1 MDIKERLK
9 NLSPEQ
15 RALLLKRLAEQ
26 RIKEEGSKPSG
37 IPKRNSNENLPLSV
51 VQQRFWFLQKLE
63 PDSPAY
69 NIVAAIELIGNINVD
84 ALEKSLNKIIE
95 RHEVLRSVFPSV
107 DGTPIQFINDYIF
120 HKIEEET
127 LQASDEQE
135 FREKVKQ
142 IAAANSH
149 QVFDLENGPLIN
161 FRLYSYNENLCIL
174 VIYTHHLVADGYS
187 IRILMKELGM
197 LYDAY
202 SNMRE
207 VKLPDLPIQYA
218 DFSIWQQNH
227 TASEEMKEHLNYW
240 VNRLKGAQFVLEMP
254 ADFLRPPMETFHGS
268 IETLEFPEALTSKLR
283 SFALKENVSV
293 YMVLLA
299 AFQTLLYRY
308 TAQEDI
314 ITGTAAVNV
323 SKSEIENLIGSFSNN
338 ILFRTDFSGDPEFRL
353 VLHKVKETVLEAQEH
368 QDLPFE
374 KLLEAIQPERDLSRN
389 PLFQIAFI
397 FHQGSLEQHLHI
409 GDLMAKRLPVD
420 MGTSRFDITLEL
432 EDDKKKISGFIEYK
446 SEIYKVET
454 IKRLCGHLFTLIDSI
469 LNNPDAK
476 VSNFKMLTDAE
487 RPLLVDE
494 WNKTDVDY
502 PPHKYIHNLFE
513 EQGEIYPDRI
523 AAEFEGEK
531 ISYKQLNA
539 KANKLAHYLKKYGV
553 GKDKLVG
560 LCVNTSLDMMVSL
573 LGILKAGGAYV
584 PIDPFFPQDR
594 IAYMLED
601 SEASVLITHTNL
613 LDIFPAYDK
622 KIICIDADWDAIEKE
637 SDQNPTNEIDTLN
650 LAYVIYTSGSTGKP
664 KGVQIPHRPVVNFLL
679 SMLKEP
685 GLTKDDRLLSVTTL
699 SFDIAVLE
707 LFLPIIVGA
716 RVIIVPKEVTFDGK
730 LLLDRLV
737 KRKVTAMQAT
747 PSTWRLLIEAGWND
761 QVKLKMMCGGEAL
774 PRDLANQLI
783 ERGGELWNMYGP
795 TETTIWSAVSKIT
808 NTSGPV
814 VIGPPI
820 ANTQFYILD
829 KNLQPVP
836 IGVPGE
842 LHIGGEGL
850 ARGYFKK
857 PELTKEKFINNP
869 FRNVSDARM
878 YKTGDLARFLTV
890 GSIEFLGRLDFQ
902 VKVRGF
908 RIELGEIENII
919 STHTNVKQVVVT
931 ARQISGGDSRL
942 VAYIIPEPGTD
953 LTASDL
959 REHIKEK
966 LPDYMI
972 PSFFVFLENFP
983 LTPNGKIDR
992 KALPDPDTASIEPE
1006 TDYIEARDELEIQLT
1021 AVWKKILGLK
1031 KIGVKDNFFEI
1042 GGHSLLAAKLFA
1054 HIEKSLGKNLPLATL
1069 FQAPTIEGLAAILRQ
1084 DNWKPSWS
1092 SLVPIKPQGS
1102 KPPLF
1107 LIHGAEGNVLLYR
1120 ELAHHLSPD
1129 QPVYGLQS
1137 EGLDGSKELQTRFE
1151 IMASNYIKEIKSVQ
1165 PEGPYLLGGYCLGG
1179 TIAFE
1184 IAQQLKANNEEVA
1197 LLAMFETYNI
1207 QEIPDDFP
1215 KYLRLYHKMQNILF
1229 HIENLLSSKSEG
1241 RIKFFKEK
1249 FNTEL
1254 SRLKVSID
1262 VSISKIKKKMNI
1274 GNGLTYHHLKID
1286 EINDKAQAEYT
1297 PLVFD
1302 GDITLF
1308 KPKKNFAG
1316 LLDIYYGWGK
1326 YAGKGVKLK
1335 NITVSPRGMMVEP
1348 YVNTLAAQLQDEIDR
1363 ALSNGKEKEVLVKET
1378 G

>member
-1 MDIKERLK
+1 
-9 NLSPEQ
+9 
-15 RALLLKRLAEQ
+15 
-26 RIKEEGSKPSG
+26 
-37 IPKRNSNENLPLSV
+37 
-51 VQQRFWFLQKLE
+51 
-63 PDSPAY
+63 
-69 NIVAAIELIGNINVD
+69 
-84 ALEKSLNKIIE
+84 
-95 RHEVLRSVFPSV
+95 
-107 DGTPIQFINDYIF
+107 
-120 HKIEEET
+120 
-127 LQASDEQE
+127 
-135 FREKVKQ
+135 
-142 IAAANSH
+142 
-149 QVFDLENGPLIN
+149 
-161 FRLYSYNENLCIL
+161 
-174 VIYTHHLVADGYS
+174 
-187 IRILMKELGM
+187 MKELGI

-202 SNMRE
+202 SKMRE
-207 VKLPDLPIQYA
+207 AKLPDLPIQYS
-218 DFSIWQQNH
+218 DFSIWQQQH
-227 TASEEMKEHLNYW
+227 IGSDEMKTHLNYW
-240 VNRLKGAQFVLEMP
+240 VNRLKGAQLVLEMP
-254 ADFLRPPMETFHGS
+254 ADFPRPAMETFHGS
-268 IETLEFPEALTSKLR
+268 IETLEFPSELTSKLR
-283 SFALKENVSV
+283 SFAQKENVSV
-293 YMVLLA
+293 YMVILA

-308 TAQEDI
+308 TSQEDVI
-314 ITGTAAVNV
+314 VGTAAVNV

-338 ILFRTDFSGDPEFRL
+338 ILFRTDFSGDPSFRH
-353 VLHKVKETVLEAQEH
+353 VLQNVKETVLEAQEH

-389 PLFQIAFI
+389 PLFQVAFI

-409 GDLMAKRLPVD
+409 GDLKAKRIPVD

-432 EDDKKKISGFIEYK
+432 EDDKQKISGFIEYK
-446 SEIYKVET
+446 SEIYRVET
-454 IKRLCGHLFTLIDSI
+454 IERLRGHLFTLLDSI
-469 LNNPDAK
+469 LNKPDANI
-476 VSNFKMLTDAE
+476 SSFTLLTE
-487 RPLLVDE
+487 SEKPLLIDE
-494 WNKTDVDY
+494 WNRTDVDY
-502 PPHKYIHNLFE
+502 PRQKYIHNLFE
-513 EQGEIYPDRI
+513 EQAEIYPDRI
-523 AAEFEGEK
+523 AAEYEGEK
-531 ISYKQLNA
+531 ISYKELNT
-539 KANKLAHYLKKYGV
+539 KANKLAHYLRRYGV
-553 GKDKLVG
+553 GEDKLVG
-560 LCVNTSLDMMVSL
+560 LCVNRSLDMMISL

-601 SEASVLITHTNL
+601 SETPVLITHTNL

-622 KIICIDADWDAIEKE
+622 KIICIDADWDSIEKE
-637 SDQNPTNEIDTLN
+637 PDQNPVNDIDTLN

-679 SMLKEP
+679 SMLRAP
-685 GLTKDDRLLSVTTL
+685 GLTKEDRLLSVTTL

-707 LFLPIIVGA
+707 LFLPLITGA
-716 RVIIVPKEVTFDGK
+716 RVIIVPKEVTLDGK
-730 LLLDRLV
+730 LLLERLV
-737 KRKVTAMQAT
+737 NRKVTAMQAT
-747 PSTWRLLIEAGWND
+747 PSTWRLLIEAGWKD

-783 ERGGELWNMYGP
+783 ERGKELWNMYGP
-795 TETTIWSAVSKIT
+795 TETTIWSAVNKIE
-808 NTSGPV
+808 NTGGPV

-857 PELTKEKFINNP
+857 PELTSDKFIKNP
-869 FRNVSDARM
+869 FRNEPDARM
-878 YKTGDLARFLTV
+878 YKTGDLTRFLHDGT
-890 GSIEFLGRLDFQ
+890 IEFLGRLDFQ

-919 STHTNVKQVVVT
+919 STHNSVKQVVVT
-931 ARQISGGDSRL
+931 AKQVSGDDSRL
-942 VAYIIPEPGTD
+942 IAYIITEHGME
-953 LTASDL
+953 LTPSDL

-972 PSFFVFLENFP
+972 PSFFVILESFP

-992 KALPDPDTASIEPE
+992 KSLPDPDTSSVEPE
-1006 TDYIEARDELEIQLT
+1006 TDYVEARDELEIQLT
-1021 AVWKKILGLK
+1021 AIWKKILGLK

-1054 HIEKSLGKNLPLATL
+1054 QIEKTLGKNLPLATL

-1120 ELAHHLSPD
+1120 ELAHHLGTD

-1137 EGLDGSKELQTRFE
+1137 EGLDGSKELQTKFE
-1151 IMASNYIKEIKSVQ
+1151 IMAANYIKEIKSVQ

-1179 TIAFE
+1179 VIAFE
-1184 IAQQLKANNEEVA
+1184 IAQQLKANGEEVA

-1207 QEIPDDFP
+1207 REIPEDFP
-1215 KYLRLYHKMQNILF
+1215 KYYKIFHKGQNVIF
-1229 HIENLLSSKSEG
+1229 HLENLLSSKSEG

-1249 FNTEL
+1249 FSTEV

-1262 VSISKIKKKMNI
+1262 VSLSKIKQKLNI

-1286 EINDKAQAEYT
+1286 EINDKAQAEYN
-1297 PLVFD
+1297 PIFFD

-1308 KPKKNFAG
+1308 KPKRDFAG
-1316 LLDIYYGWGK
+1316 LRDNYYGWGQ
-1326 YAGKGVKLK
+1326 YAGKGVQLR
-1335 NITVSPRGMMVEP
+1335 NIPVSPRGMMVEP
-1348 YVNTLAAQLQDEIDR
+1348 YVQILASQLNEEIDR
-1363 ALSNGKEKEVLVKET
+1363 ALSNGKEKAEFVKEA